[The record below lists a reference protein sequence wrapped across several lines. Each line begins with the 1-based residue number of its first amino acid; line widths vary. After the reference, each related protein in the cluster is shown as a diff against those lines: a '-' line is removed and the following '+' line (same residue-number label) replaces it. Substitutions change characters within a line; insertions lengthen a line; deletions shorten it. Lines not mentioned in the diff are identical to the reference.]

1 MKMTRR
7 EMIQG
12 TLAAV
17 PAIAIAPQVLAGGD
31 IAAQPGSE
39 ATVLLKEDFSKFPAR
54 WLTFPVEIEGNVPAT
69 AIQENQWV
77 DARAG
82 KFGGV
87 WSNGVP
93 DQDAWLVSME
103 MADRKPYLM
112 QQWYHPPH
120 GVSAVLIA
128 GHQEWADYTH
138 QARVRPLSFD
148 GFAGIA
154 FRYQNNLAYYVLAL
168 TGGDTVQINVQH
180 LITEKFRE
188 PNWETVASAP
198 FKYSTDEYYL
208 LKVENRGSNIRA
220 CVNGNQVLEASNAIY
235 PGGKIG
241 LSATIPARFQDV
253 LVEADA
259 AVAASTEDKIHR
271 FDIAVAKLQRD
282 NPQPRLW
289 KHFSTDP
296 HGAASQVRF
305 GDLDGDG
312 QLEMLLVQN
321 IQTIYRDAFD
331 MISCL
336 TAVKLDGTVLW
347 QVGKPNPGND
357 LLTNDNPVQIHDVDG
372 DGRNEVVT
380 IRDFQLQI
388 LDGRTGK
395 VKQWRW
401 MPEAPP
407 APPSHHQTGVARPYE
422 REIGD
427 SLFFVNISGDKNR
440 RQILVKDRY
449 QYFWIYN
456 NKLELQW
463 KGEGMTGHCPY
474 PFDVDGYDRLMVG
487 YSMWDHT
494 GHKLWSQDGNL
505 HDHAD
510 SVACVNFSG
519 DPNQQPRVYSTG
531 SDEGFLM
538 FSYDGQMMKQLRLG
552 HAQASSIGKYRTDL
566 PGLQFMMITFHW
578 NPGVMALF
586 DWQGNILQTAEIIHN
601 GSKLFPVNWRGD
613 GEEFVLL
620 SGSAKYGGMVNGRFE
635 RAVMFP
641 DDGHPDLCSQALDL
655 TGDGRDE
662 VVVWDEKSVW
672 IYTQD
677 RPFKGSRIYAPV
689 RNPLYNQSNYS
700 CIVSQPGWKNV

>member
-1 MKMTRR
+1 MNMTRR

-17 PAIAIAPQVLAGGD
+17 PAMAIAPRVLSADARAVDG
-31 IAAQPGSE
+31 ATGS
-39 ATVLLKEDFSKFPAR
+39 TVLLKDDFSKLPSR
-54 WLTFPVEIEGNVPAT
+54 WLTFPVGVQGP

-77 DARAG
+77 DARADE
-82 KFGGV
+82 FGGV
-87 WSNGVP
+87 WSNGVA
-93 DQDAWLVSME
+93 DQDAWLAAME
-103 MADRKPYLM
+103 MADEKPYVM
-112 QQWYHPPH
+112 QQLSHPPH
-120 GVSAVLIA
+120 GVSAVLVA
-128 GHQEWADYTH
+128 GKDQWADYTY

-148 GFAGIA
+148 GVAGIA
-154 FRYQNNLAYYVLAL
+154 FRYQSNLQYYVLAL

-180 LITEKFRE
+180 LITEKFRL

-198 FKYSTDEYYL
+198 FKYTTDEYYL
-208 LKVENRGSNIRA
+208 LKVENQGSTIRA
-220 CVNGNQVLEASNAIY
+220 YINNNKVLEVSNAIY
-235 PGGKIG
+235 AGGKIG
-241 LSATIPARFQDV
+241 LSANIPARFQSV

-259 AVAASTEDKIHR
+259 PAAAAIQDNIKK
-271 FDIAVAKLQRD
+271 FDIAIAKLQDD
-282 NPQPRLW
+282 NPKPRLW
-289 KHFSTDP
+289 RKFSTDP

-312 QLEMLLVQN
+312 QLEMLLAQN
-321 IQTIYRDAFD
+321 IQTVSRDAFD
-331 MISCL
+331 IISCL

-347 QVGKPNPGND
+347 QVGKPSPGND
-357 LLTNDNPVQIHDVDG
+357 VLTNDNPFQIHDIDG

-401 MPEAPP
+401 MPEAPALP
-407 APPSHHQTGVARPYE
+407 AKHSDSAMRPYE
-422 REIGD
+422 REFGD
-427 SLFFVNISGDKNR
+427 SLFFVNISGNKNR
-440 RQILVKDRY
+440 QEILVKDRY

-456 NKLELQW
+456 NKLEFLW
-463 KGEGMTGHCPY
+463 GGEGQTGHCPY
-474 PFDVDGYDRLMVG
+474 PFDVDGYDRMMVG

-494 GHKLWSQDGNL
+494 GKKLWSHDTDL

-510 SVACVNFSG
+510 SIACVNLSG
-519 DPNQQPRVYSTG
+519 NPSEEPRVYSTG

-538 FSYDGQMMKQLRLG
+538 FSYDGKLMKQLMVG
-552 HAQASSIGKYRTDL
+552 HAQCSSIGKYRTDL
-566 PGLQFMMITFHW
+566 PGLQFMMVDFHW
-578 NPGVMALF
+578 NPGVMLLF
-586 DWQGNILQTAEIIHN
+586 DWEGNILQTAEPIHN

-620 SGSAKYGGMVNGRFE
+620 SGSAKHGGMINGRFE

-641 DDGHPDLCSQALDL
+641 DDGHPDLCYQALDL

-662 VVVWDEKSVW
+662 VVLWDEKSVW

-677 RPFKGSRIYAPV
+677 RPFKGNKIYAPV
-689 RNPLYNQSNYS
+689 RNPLYNYSNYS
-700 CIVSQPGWKNV
+700 CVVSLPGWKSI